1 MKHNLKDVE
10 SAVVNPLISIIVPVY
25 KTPRSFLTDCIK
37 SIQNQTYKNLEI
49 IIVNDGGE
57 DYNFCLGF
65 AKDDERILVINQKN
79 SGVSAARN
87 TGVKAARG
95 TWCIFVDSDDWIE
108 NTMCADALKAAKDL
122 KASNNVEADLIFWP
136 YRKEYNKKSETVCFF
151 KSDFSALTAE
161 DCLQL
166 QKQVLCLTSGLGSVW
181 AKMYRLDFI
190 REAGVLFNTELS
202 LGEDIEFNFRLFR
215 SLKSA
220 VYIHKFNYRY
230 RYDEGTVSN
239 AFNTAFADKHELF
252 AHSLYAAVEKS
263 DDVYKQTF
271 LSLIYARIIHSI
283 LAVALRYCFHPDNPA
298 AKNEKLQ
305 EFKRICSRPVFKQA
319 IKEASYDFFPI
330 ERKTALFFLK
340 HKVYRAIRFIA
351 YIRSIQYKL
360 KCKIGEKLSK
370 S

>member
-1 MKHNLKDVE
+1 MKHNLKDIE
-10 SAVVNPLISIIVPVY
+10 SVIENPLISIIVPVY

-49 IIVNDGGE
+49 IIVNDGGD
-57 DYNFCLGF
+57 DYDFCFGF
-65 AKDDERILVINQKN
+65 SKDDERILVINQKN

-87 TGVKAARG
+87 TGLKAARG
-95 TWCIFVDSDDWIE
+95 SWCIFVDSDDWIE

-122 KASNNVEADLIFWP
+122 KASNDVEADLIFWP

-190 REAGVLFNTELS
+190 QKAGVLFNTELS
-202 LGEDIEFNFRLFR
+202 FGEDIEFNFRLLR
-215 SLKSA
+215 YLKSA

-239 AFNTAFADKHELF
+239 TFNISFADKHELF
-252 AHSLYAAVEKS
+252 AHSLYAVVQNCN
-263 DDVYKQTF
+263 DFCKQTF
-271 LSLIYARIIHSI
+271 YPLISARIIHSI
-283 LAVALRYCFHPDNPA
+283 LAVALRYCFHPDNPTP
-298 AKNEKLQ
+298 KDKRLE
-305 EFKRICSRPVFKQA
+305 EFKKICWRPVFRRA
-319 IKEASYDFFPI
+319 ITEASYTSFGFG
-330 ERKTALFFLK
+330 RKAALFCLK
-340 HKVYRAIRFIA
+340 NRLYGFIRLIVA
-351 YIRSIQYKL
+351 ARSFQYKI
-360 KCKIGEKLSK
+360 KTE
-370 S
+370 